1 MQVLAWVLVV
11 VVDGLILFRS
21 PFPVPARIALVAGY
35 FFAFEYSVITRSYGL
50 GVLLLVIALTSL
62 GHVRP
67 RWTAGTIAL
76 ALLAWTSLAGAVLAG
91 SLTLVVA
98 WRWWSARR
106 DSDAPRR
113 DHVARS

>member
-1 MQVLAWVLVV
+1 M
-11 VVDGLILFRS
+11 
-21 PFPVPARIALVAGY
+21 
-35 FFAFEYSVITRSYGL
+35 ITRSYGL

-91 SLTLVVA
+91 SLALA
-98 WRWWSARR
+98 SCGGGGRR
-106 DSDAPRR
+106 AATAMRPRR
-113 DHVARS
+113 DHVRS